1 MKVVV
6 GIATMAGR
14 NKNLPRVIQSLKDQ
28 CDDIH
33 IYDNSRN
40 EVDFADN
47 GKFYFLQYYKEP
59 VYYFACDDDI
69 IYPPTYIVDMIEAI
83 ERLGTIV
90 THHGRVILGR
100 DRQYYNGHKVVSYRH
115 DNNVEQLVQ
124 VAGTGVVG
132 FRTDYFNP
140 INIYQSKFQRMSD
153 IVFSLDAMEQE
164 KKIHVLKH
172 HANYFHVLDVPV
184 HETIHGVESR
194 GNQAFQ
200 ILLTN
205 KIYDLWKNK

>member
-1 MKVVV
+1 MRIVV
-6 GIATMAGR
+6 GIATMEGR

-28 CDDIH
+28 VDDIH

-40 EVDFADN
+40 EVDLADN

-59 VYYFACDDDI
+59 IYYFACDDDI
-69 IYPPTYIVDMIEAI
+69 IYPPTYIADMIETI
-83 ERLGTIV
+83 KRLGTIV

-100 DRQYYNGHKVVSYRH
+100 DRRYYTGHKVVSCRQQ
-115 DNNVEQLVQ
+115 NNVEELVQ

-140 INIYQSKFQRMSD
+140 VNIYASKFQRMSD
-153 IVFSLDAMEQE
+153 IVFSLAAMEQG

-172 HANYFHVLDVPV
+172 SANYFQIIDIPV
-184 HETIHGVESR
+184 HETIHGVESK

-205 KIYDLWKNK
+205 KIYDLWKKK